1 MCYGDIDHGR
11 DDYYRDYVERC
22 AERQA
27 EEEREQKEQENRNE
41 NEHTIFTKNMNRR
54 VFPENGILF
63 WTKANFPETKIVDEL
78 KFSNAFID
86 FLDDM
91 HDKGIMRPNKDFKG
105 YKIEIDG
112 KFIEINDDQK
122 EN

>member
-1 MCYGDIDHGR
+1 MCG
-11 DDYYRDYVERC
+11 
-22 AERQA
+22 
-27 EEEREQKEQENRNE
+27 RNE
-41 NEHTIFTKNMNRR
+41 NEYQMCFDHISGKIFREEG
-54 VFPENGILF
+54 VLF
-63 WTKANFPETKIVDEL
+63 WIKENFKEIEIVDEL

-112 KFIEINDDQK
+112 KFIEINDNQK